1 MKLKKIALFFFY
13 LLVALTVIF
22 TAYATYVYL
31 TNEPPIEEMELAR
44 KALATAKTK
53 KAGKYASESLREAQR
68 LYDWS
73 MREWKSQNSKF
84 FIFRDYSLA
93 RDLALKSMNKSGTA
107 GNEAQNAKTKL
118 KNSVEADLEKLRAQI
133 TKFEKYYK
141 ILPLGQATF
150 KAFHRGKTRYL
161 EAKIE
166 YEKNDY
172 QKSVQLV
179 QKAKEG
185 VSQAEK
191 AAHMKLV
198 DFYKNYPEW
207 DRNTKL
213 AYRLSK
219 SGQTVILVDKIQATC
234 MILKG
239 GKEIKSFTAEFGKNW
254 IGDKNYSGDKAT
266 PEGVYKIL
274 DKKSNGRTKYYKALL
289 IDYPNGED
297 RERFQRMVRSGEIS
311 KRTKI
316 GGLIEIH
323 GDGGRGAHWT
333 EGCIALTNKEM
344 DVIYSHV
351 SINTPVI
358 IVGSREPLEAYL
370 N

>member
-1 MKLKKIALFFFY
+1 
-13 LLVALTVIF
+13 
-22 TAYATYVYL
+22 
-31 TNEPPIEEMELAR
+31 
-44 KALATAKTK
+44 
-53 KAGKYASESLREAQR
+53 
-68 LYDWS
+68 
-73 MREWKSQNSKF
+73 
-84 FIFRDYSLA
+84 
-93 RDLALKSMNKSGTA
+93 
-107 GNEAQNAKTKL
+107 
-118 KNSVEADLEKLRAQI
+118 
-133 TKFEKYYK
+133 
-141 ILPLGQATF
+141 
-150 KAFHRGKTRYL
+150 
-161 EAKIE
+161 
-166 YEKNDY
+166 
-172 QKSVQLV
+172 
-179 QKAKEG
+179 
-185 VSQAEK
+185 
-191 AAHMKLV
+191 
-198 DFYKNYPEW
+198 
-207 DRNTKL
+207 
-213 AYRLSK
+213 
-219 SGQTVILVDKIQATC
+219 